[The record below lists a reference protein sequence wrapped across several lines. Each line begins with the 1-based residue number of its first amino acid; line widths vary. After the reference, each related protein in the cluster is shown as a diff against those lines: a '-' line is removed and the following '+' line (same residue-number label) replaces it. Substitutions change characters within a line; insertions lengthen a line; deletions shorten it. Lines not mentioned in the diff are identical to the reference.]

1 LTQAQIVGAM
11 TSGNTNLAETAH
23 GLTGAVDSKSY
34 TWVKKLQLVYGA
46 TPNTNTD
53 GDGTNPSEN
62 YVITQTDATAG
73 SEGAGAWVT
82 AATSAVTTLAT
93 YITTYNANVPAGT
106 TTEIT
111 GTDGYGGA
119 YTELEASTTN
129 SGICSTATSGITAY
143 AAGLTPNVDFDQG
156 GAGYT
161 LGWATGVGVGDDS
174 STIGGSGD
182 TALKGNSVCA
192 KACSAKV
199 DWVHNAGTNLPES
212 GAGANT
218 QCTGFEV
225 DTSAGAGATAVECKL
240 YYGALPEIDAGVV
253 ADSTTIECWKRN
265 FSSEA
270 SAYVTAAAG
279 VTTVAGAGTDA
290 WDYFNTAA
298 TAWDTAYK
306 NLIDARAE
314 LDIAVRY
321 NFVLNP
327 IYTDTT
333 AVGGSTY
340 GYAGYVQQ
348 YDYTTGGVTTGAL
361 IEFTNS
367 ETAHTDAVS
376 DWTSSET
383 TYSARAVEIASA
395 NSDYVMAQALW
406 EENNALISKLTV
418 LHEIAN
424 AASSA
429 ALLAE
434 EAADD
439 ALEQATDNWEDAVDS
454 YEGQEASGEVA
465 GSTGLVELQ
474 TDA

>member
-1 LTQAQIVGAM
+1 MTQAEIVGAM

-46 TPNTNTD
+46 TPNTSTD
-53 GDGTNPSEN
+53 GNGVDASEA
-62 YVITQTDATAG
+62 YTIVQTSSTAG

-82 AATSAVTTLAT
+82 AASAKADALST

-106 TTEIT
+106 TTEID

-129 SGICSTATSGITAY
+129 SGICSTSTSGITGAL
-143 AAGLTPNVDFDQG
+143 AGLTPNVDFDQG

-182 TALKGNSVCA
+182 TTLKGNSICA
-192 KACSAKV
+192 KKCSSLV

-225 DTSAGAGATAVECKL
+225 DISAGAGTTAVECTL

-253 ADSTTIECWKRN
+253 ADSSDIECWKRN

-270 SAYVTAAAG
+270 AAYVNAALA
-279 VTTVAGAGTDA
+279 TVAGDGSDP
-290 WDYFNTAA
+290 WDYFDTAA
-298 TAWDTAYK
+298 TNWDTAYK

-340 GYAGYVQQ
+340 SYAGYSQQ

-361 IEFTNS
+361 IEYTNS
-367 ETAHTDAVS
+367 ETAHTDAVT
-376 DWTSSET
+376 DWTNSET
-383 TYSARAVEIASA
+383 TYSSRAVEIASA

-424 AASSA
+424 DASNA

-439 ALEQATDNWEDAVDS
+439 ALEQATDDWQDAVDA
-454 YEGQEASGEVA
+454 YDGVEASGEVA